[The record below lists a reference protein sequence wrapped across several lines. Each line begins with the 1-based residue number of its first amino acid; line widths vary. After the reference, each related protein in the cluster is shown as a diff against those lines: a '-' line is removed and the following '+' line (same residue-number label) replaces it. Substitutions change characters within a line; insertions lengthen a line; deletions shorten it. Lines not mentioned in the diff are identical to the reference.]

1 MFGTLIEL
9 GIKRDHAAI
18 GVLEFLV
25 DASALLALPAQVLK
39 ADHQLAV
46 LSAQLTRRF
55 LGLIARQYITN
66 RAQLLPT
73 KQLRLAREHLHKLD
87 DGALAGG
94 RMNVKPVHEALCAP
108 DANAHAGL
116 RPVLPRQNSC
126 QIGDAL
132 ALVADFDLQ
141 NLWRRSAG
149 ERIFDQTT
157 AAVVI
162 GVARNLGDRRCD
174 LGLF

>member
-1 MFGTLIEL
+1 MFGTLIQL
-9 GIKRDHAAI
+9 GIKRDDAAI

-25 DASALLALPAQVLK
+25 DASELLALAAQVLK
-39 ADHQLAV
+39 AEQQLAV
-46 LSAQLTRRF
+46 LSAQLPRRL

-66 RAQLLPT
+66 RTQLLPT
-73 KQLRLAREHLHKLD
+73 KHFLLAREHLHKLD
-87 DGALAGG
+87 DGALAWG

-116 RPVLPRQNSC
+116 RPVLSRQNAC
-126 QIGDAL
+126 QVGHAL

-141 NLWRRSAG
+141 NLWRHSAG
-149 ERIFDQTT
+149 QRIFDQTT

-162 GVARNLGDRRCD
+162 GVARNLGDRGCD